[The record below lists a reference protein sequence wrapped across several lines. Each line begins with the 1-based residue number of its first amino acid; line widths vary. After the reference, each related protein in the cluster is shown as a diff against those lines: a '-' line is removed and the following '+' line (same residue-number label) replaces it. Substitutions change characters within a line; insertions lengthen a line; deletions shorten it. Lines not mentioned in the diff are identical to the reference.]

1 MLIFL
6 DIQNNSAH
14 RIRPHQPVR
23 YPTDLISLHM
33 AFVSSRRTRYQN
45 TDRHSDRK
53 GYSTHKAKD
62 MTSWRCQ
69 QPVRQQRQPHQQ
81 RQSRQVDM
89 FSRLH
94 NEVKKMWNENL
105 TVRREQG
112 HDGRQIKKGPIPF
125 AHWITR
131 RADQLDYSEWECLTQ
146 NFEINQEPEN
156 IRITR
161 SSNPEKVWIHQASR
175 TVLPNPASHDPK
187 HRDLEPQDISTVF
200 ALHMLA
206 KSDHPDVPM
215 AFQHLEEE
223 YTRRE
228 GESWPLGRMVNV
240 VNGRNGYTV
249 LCRAAYFLNYKLLG
263 ILLSRGADAEFRNKH
278 GETLDQVLEQ
288 GIRDA
293 ENTHGKLAVQDNVEQ
308 TRAQLRYWR
317 ERQQRLRREAEE
329 PVQSQ
334 PKKWVPLRVRKA
346 NSATKISS
354 LVRGFLARQ
363 KLDYRP
369 LVKPST
375 SPAGGGGGG
384 GGGGGCVDSNHF
396 GPSLVEFEDFSWG
409 FLDTPSSPSS
419 PCGSPGPE
427 SEMVPD
433 SWDL

>member
-1 MLIFL
+1 MIVNFFGYPK
-6 DIQNNSAH
+6 QFST
-14 RIRPHQPVR
+14 PHTTTPTSPI
-23 YPTDLISLHM
+23 PTDQISLHM

-45 TDRHSDRK
+45 TDRSYSDR
-53 GYSTHKAKD
+53 KAKD

-69 QPVRQQRQPHQQ
+69 QPVRQQRQQ
-81 RQSRQVDM
+81 RQSRQVDV

-125 AHWITR
+125 AQWITR
-131 RADQLDYSEWECLTQ
+131 RADQLDYSEWECFTQ

-156 IRITR
+156 LRLTR

-215 AFQHLEEE
+215 AFQHIEEE

-293 ENTHGKLAVQDNVEQ
+293 ENTHGKLAVQDNVDQ

-329 PVQSQ
+329 PVQNQ

-369 LVKPST
+369 LVKPSSSS

-384 GGGGGCVDSNHF
+384 GGCADSN
-396 GPSLVEFEDFSWG
+396 FEDFSWG

-419 PCGSPGPE
+419 PCGSPVPE